1 MPSIK
6 LFDGKKIPFTKKI
19 DGFEIANKI
28 SKSLS
33 KEACIMKV
41 NGKLKDLSFL
51 IDSDAEVKIITKYLE
66 KEQEDDYSLYSK
78 TSVGFDF
85 LSSSISPS
93 STAPNE
99 NQTGVYFATHSAGMI
114 FDLYFGYKFISY
126 DYEYDDG
133 RHYEYEY

>member
-51 IDSDAEVKIITKYLE
+51 IDSDAEVKIITK
-66 KEQEDDYSLYSK
+66 SLFPSYICNL
-78 TSVGFDF
+78 F
-85 LSSSISPS
+85 SIYARLFN
-93 STAPNE
+93 T
-99 NQTGVYFATHSAGMI
+99 
-114 FDLYFGYKFISY
+114 
-126 DYEYDDG
+126 
-133 RHYEYEY
+133 R